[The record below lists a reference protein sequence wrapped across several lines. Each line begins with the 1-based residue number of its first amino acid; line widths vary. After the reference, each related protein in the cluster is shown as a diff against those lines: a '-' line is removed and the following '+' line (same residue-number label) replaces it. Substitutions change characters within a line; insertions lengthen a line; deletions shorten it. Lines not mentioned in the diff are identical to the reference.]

1 MSATDVSLD
10 LGELRD
16 RLRVALPQLTIELG
30 ELEHSETRSR
40 HVALLIEDPE
50 PRKKDHVYKMTVA
63 IIDGA
68 VNFFVHVHGKS
79 GDLTTR
85 DAQRFS
91 KVCASPDEVF
101 AIVRSCWMGAMAS

>member
-1 MSATDVSLD
+1 VSAAAIDLTD
-10 LGELRD
+10 LRD
-16 RLRVALPQLTIELG
+16 RLRAALPQLTIELG
-30 ELEHSETRSR
+30 ELEHSETRSL

-50 PRKKDHVYKMTVA
+50 PRKKDYVYKMTVA
-63 IIDGA
+63 VIDGA

-85 DAQRFS
+85 GAQHFS

-101 AIVRSCWMGAMAS
+101 AIVRSCWAGGPPS